1 MRKGTG
7 NVRLKLSRT
16 LQQWSLQ
23 RKLKGM
29 LNSIAKSDSLQS
41 NQALKE
47 LNSPA
52 KSLLGH

>member
-29 LNSIAKSDSLQS
+29 LSSIAKSDSLQS

-52 KSLLGH
+52 KSLLGD